1 MVGHYRLTA
10 GTKGPMCSR
19 SSRCVI
25 TEKCRCRRC
34 ASVQKTVRRAEKF
47 RSYHEQD
54 DRDGQS
60 NLRWFSDPAND
71 VLGKTSSCAL
81 AGAKKKLEAGH
92 GETRK

>member
-1 MVGHYRLTA
+1 M
-10 GTKGPMCSR
+10 PMQEMCER
-19 SSRCVI
+19 
-25 TEKCRCRRC
+25 
-34 ASVQKTVRRAEKF
+34 AKTVRRAEKF

-54 DRDGQS
+54 DRGGQS